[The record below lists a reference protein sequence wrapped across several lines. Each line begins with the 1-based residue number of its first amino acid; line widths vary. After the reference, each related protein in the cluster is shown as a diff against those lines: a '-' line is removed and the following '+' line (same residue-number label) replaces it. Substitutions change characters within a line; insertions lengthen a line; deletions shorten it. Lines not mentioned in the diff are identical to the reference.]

1 MNFLPLAFGSP
12 LILAGLLALPVI
24 WWLLRMTPPRPQEE
38 SFPPLRI
45 LAQVFKREE
54 VPSKSPWWMTLLRL
68 LIAALVILA
77 LASPVWNPR
86 ATAIAGD
93 EPLAIMIDNG
103 WASAEDWSQRVA
115 AAEKLI
121 SDTDETNTQIYIIGT
136 AEPAN
141 AAIGPYE
148 RTGATERLQALQ
160 ARPLPVDRNAAT
172 ERLSS
177 ALPEGV
183 KIRLAFLNDGLAS
196 ENDAESFG
204 ALDKTG
210 HLGSILWY
218 KASLGRTF
226 ALTGIDNKADS
237 LDAIAIRPEGVQ
249 APRSLTA
256 AAYDDKGR
264 RIAEAPL
271 TFALGSVEG
280 TARFNLPVELRNDF
294 RLIRVDGVEQAGAT
308 HLIDAGS
315 ERRTIGLLASGDGDL
330 AQPLLSPL
338 HYISRALSPYA
349 NLVEPRSADLL
360 QSVPELLDGKPSLLI
375 MADIGT
381 MPQPV
386 IEQLS
391 KWVEDGG
398 TLVRFAGPRLAGA
411 NDNDPLLPVKL
422 RKGER
427 ALGGTLSW
435 SEPQKLRTFP
445 QQGPF
450 AGLTIPDDV
459 NVSRQVLAEP
469 SFDLNDKTYAVLA
482 DGTPLVTGEK
492 RGRGNIVLFH
502 ISPDATW
509 STLPISGSF
518 VDMLRRIVSLSNR
531 AGGQDSQDAVSLP
544 PFQLLSASGALV
556 SPTSEA
562 KPLIVEKNK
571 QASVSINTPPGFYGN
586 EDGLK
591 ALNIFDG
598 SNIKL
603 QPIEQPAFSTGVTEA
618 SYTSDESISLAGP
631 FLGFAAMLLALDTL
645 LMLWLRG
652 AFRRRMKTRAKAA
665 SIALLL
671 AGGLAFSFAPATVN
685 HARAQEPQQTHDDS
699 KPGDEAI
706 INSVSQTHL
715 AYIITGNAETDDISK
730 AGLRGLT
737 FALNDKT
744 ALEPGDPIGVDPAK
758 DELAFYPLIYWPIDP
773 NAAMPSAEAIAKVDA
788 YMQQGGTVLF
798 DTRDQLQ
805 AGASLDASASP
816 ANQRLRAILDNMNV
830 PPLEPVPDDH
840 VLTKSFFIMPDFPG
854 RYEGSPLWVEA
865 TTPNTATQDRPV
877 RTGDGV
883 TPIMITA
890 NDFAGAWAVD
900 EQGNPLLPTVPNDP
914 MQRIYAIRG
923 GVNIVMYM
931 LTGNYKSDQVHVPAL
946 LERLGN

>member
-1 MNFLPLAFGSP
+1 M
-12 LILAGLLALPVI
+12 
-24 WWLLRMTPPRPQEE
+24 
-38 SFPPLRI
+38 
-45 LAQVFKREE
+45 
-54 VPSKSPWWMTLLRL
+54 
-68 LIAALVILA
+68 
-77 LASPVWNPR
+77 
-86 ATAIAGD
+86 
-93 EPLAIMIDNG
+93 
-103 WASAEDWSQRVA
+103 
-115 AAEKLI
+115 
-121 SDTDETNTQIYIIGT
+121 
-136 AEPAN
+136 
-141 AAIGPYE
+141 
-148 RTGATERLQALQ
+148 
-160 ARPLPVDRNAAT
+160 
-172 ERLSS
+172 
-177 ALPEGV
+177 
-183 KIRLAFLNDGLAS
+183 
-196 ENDAESFG
+196 
-204 ALDKTG
+204 
-210 HLGSILWY
+210 
-218 KASLGRTF
+218 
-226 ALTGIDNKADS
+226 
-237 LDAIAIRPEGVQ
+237 
-249 APRSLTA
+249 
-256 AAYDDKGR
+256 
-264 RIAEAPL
+264 
-271 TFALGSVEG
+271 
-280 TARFNLPVELRNDF
+280 
-294 RLIRVDGVEQAGAT
+294 
-308 HLIDAGS
+308 
-315 ERRTIGLLASGDGDL
+315 
-330 AQPLLSPL
+330 
-338 HYISRALSPYA
+338 
-349 NLVEPRSADLL
+349 
-360 QSVPELLDGKPSLLI
+360 
-375 MADIGT
+375 
-381 MPQPV
+381 
-386 IEQLS
+386 
-391 KWVEDGG
+391 
-398 TLVRFAGPRLAGA
+398 
-411 NDNDPLLPVKL
+411 
-422 RKGER
+422 
-427 ALGGTLSW
+427 
-435 SEPQKLRTFP
+435 
-445 QQGPF
+445 
-450 AGLTIPDDV
+450 
-459 NVSRQVLAEP
+459 
-469 SFDLNDKTYAVLA
+469 
-482 DGTPLVTGEK
+482 
-492 RGRGNIVLFH
+492 LFH

-531 AGGQDSQDAVSLP
+531 AGGQDNQDAVSLP

-556 SPTSEA
+556 PPTSEA

-865 TTPNTATQDRPV
+865 TTPNNATQDRPV

>member
-1 MNFLPLAFGSP
+1 
-12 LILAGLLALPVI
+12 
-24 WWLLRMTPPRPQEE
+24 
-38 SFPPLRI
+38 
-45 LAQVFKREE
+45 
-54 VPSKSPWWMTLLRL
+54 
-68 LIAALVILA
+68 
-77 LASPVWNPR
+77 
-86 ATAIAGD
+86 
-93 EPLAIMIDNG
+93 
-103 WASAEDWSQRVA
+103 
-115 AAEKLI
+115 
-121 SDTDETNTQIYIIGT
+121 
-136 AEPAN
+136 
-141 AAIGPYE
+141 
-148 RTGATERLQALQ
+148 
-160 ARPLPVDRNAAT
+160 
-172 ERLSS
+172 
-177 ALPEGV
+177 
-183 KIRLAFLNDGLAS
+183 
-196 ENDAESFG
+196 
-204 ALDKTG
+204 
-210 HLGSILWY
+210 
-218 KASLGRTF
+218 
-226 ALTGIDNKADS
+226 
-237 LDAIAIRPEGVQ
+237 
-249 APRSLTA
+249 
-256 AAYDDKGR
+256 
-264 RIAEAPL
+264 
-271 TFALGSVEG
+271 
-280 TARFNLPVELRNDF
+280 
-294 RLIRVDGVEQAGAT
+294 
-308 HLIDAGS
+308 
-315 ERRTIGLLASGDGDL
+315 
-330 AQPLLSPL
+330 
-338 HYISRALSPYA
+338 
-349 NLVEPRSADLL
+349 
-360 QSVPELLDGKPSLLI
+360 

-531 AGGQDSQDAVSLP
+531 AGGQDNQDAVSLP

-556 SPTSEA
+556 PPTSEA

-865 TTPNTATQDRPV
+865 TTPNNATQDRPV

>member
-1 MNFLPLAFGSP
+1 
-12 LILAGLLALPVI
+12 
-24 WWLLRMTPPRPQEE
+24 
-38 SFPPLRI
+38 
-45 LAQVFKREE
+45 
-54 VPSKSPWWMTLLRL
+54 
-68 LIAALVILA
+68 
-77 LASPVWNPR
+77 
-86 ATAIAGD
+86 
-93 EPLAIMIDNG
+93 
-103 WASAEDWSQRVA
+103 
-115 AAEKLI
+115 
-121 SDTDETNTQIYIIGT
+121 
-136 AEPAN
+136 
-141 AAIGPYE
+141 
-148 RTGATERLQALQ
+148 
-160 ARPLPVDRNAAT
+160 
-172 ERLSS
+172 
-177 ALPEGV
+177 
-183 KIRLAFLNDGLAS
+183 
-196 ENDAESFG
+196 
-204 ALDKTG
+204 
-210 HLGSILWY
+210 
-218 KASLGRTF
+218 
-226 ALTGIDNKADS
+226 
-237 LDAIAIRPEGVQ
+237 VQ

-865 TTPNTATQDRPV
+865 TTPNNATQDRPV

>member
-12 LILAGLLALPVI
+12 LILAGLIALPVI

-38 SFPPLRI
+38 TFAPLLL

-86 ATAIAGD
+86 PIALSGN
-93 EPLAIMIDNG
+93 EPLAIVIDNG
-103 WASAEDWSQRVA
+103 WASAEEWTQRVI

-121 SDTDETNTQIYIIGT
+121 ADAEGTNTQIYVLGT

-141 AAIGPYE
+141 AEIGPYDSN
-148 RTGATERLQALQ
+148 RATERLQALQ
-160 ARPLPVDRNAAT
+160 PRPIPVDRKAT
-172 ERLSS
+172 LDRLASTV
-177 ALPEGV
+177 PQGE
-183 KIRLAFLNDGLAS
+183 KIRLAFMNDGLAQAS
-196 ENDAESFG
+196 DKDAFIKLDQNDRLTSV
-204 ALDKTG
+204 
-210 HLGSILWY
+210 LWY
-218 KASLGRTF
+218 VTDLDRVL
-226 ALTGIDNKADS
+226 ALTGIENKADS
-237 LDAIAIRPEGVQ
+237 LEVIAIRPDGI
-249 APRSLTA
+249 AMPRRLTA
-256 AAYDDKGR
+256 SAYDDKGR

-271 TFALGSVEG
+271 TFAVGSNEG
-280 TARFNLPVELRNDF
+280 TARFSLPVELRNDF
-294 RLIRVDGVEQAGAT
+294 RLIRLDSIQQAGAT
-308 HLIDAGS
+308 RLIDAGS

-338 HYISRALSPYA
+338 HYISRALSPFA
-349 NLVEPRSADLL
+349 NLIEPRSADLMKT
-360 QSVPELLDGKPSLLI
+360 VPELLDARPSILI

-381 MPQPV
+381 LPKPV
-386 IEQLS
+386 EEQLS

-411 NDNDPLLPVKL
+411 SENDPLLPVRL

-435 SEPQKLRTFP
+435 SEPQKLRSFSDK
-445 QQGPF
+445 GPF
-450 AGLTIPDDV
+450 AGLPVPDDV
-459 NVSRQVLAEP
+459 TISRQVLAEP
-469 SFDLNDKTYAVLA
+469 SFDLNDKAYATLA
-482 DGTPLVTGEK
+482 DGTPLVTGES
-492 RGRGNIVLFH
+492 RGRGNVVLFH

-509 STLPISGSF
+509 SSLPISGSF
-518 VDMLRRIVSLSNR
+518 VDMLRRIVTLSQR
-531 AGGQDSQDAVSLP
+531 MGSQDNQQSISLP
-544 PFQLLSASGALV
+544 PYQLLSASGELAPP
-556 SPTSEA
+556 SSEA
-562 KPLIVEKNK
+562 KPLIVEKDK
-571 QASVSINTPPGFYGN
+571 LPDVSINTPPGFYGN

-591 ALNIFDG
+591 ALNIFGGNDV
-598 SNIKL
+598 KL
-603 QPIEQPAFSTGVTEA
+603 QPISQPALSVGIAPTTYSA
-618 SYTSDESISLAGP
+618 DQSISLRGA
-631 FLGFAAMLLALDTL
+631 FFAAAAMLLALDTL

-652 AFRRRMKTRAKAA
+652 AFRRRMKIRSKVAG
-665 SIALLL
+665 IAILL
-671 AGGLAFSFAPATVN
+671 AATSAISLLPAAIPSA
-685 HARAQEPQQTHDDS
+685 HAQEQQTHDDS

-706 INSVSQTHL
+706 INSVSKTHL
-715 AYIITGNAETDDISK
+715 AYIITGNAATDDISK
-730 AGLRGLT
+730 AGLRGLS
-737 FALNDKT
+737 FALLDKT

-773 NAAMPSAEAIAKVDA
+773 DAQMPNPEAIAKVDA

-805 AGASLDASASP
+805 AGASLDPAASP
-816 ANQRLRAILDNMNV
+816 ANQRLRAILNGMNV

-865 TTPNTATQDRPV
+865 TAPTNAAQDRPV

-883 TPIMITA
+883 SPIMITA

>member
-12 LILAGLLALPVI
+12 LILAGLIALPVI

-38 SFPPLRI
+38 TFPPLRI

-86 ATAIAGD
+86 PTTLSGN
-93 EPLAIMIDNG
+93 EPLAIVIDNG
-103 WASAEDWSQRVA
+103 WASAEEWTQRVT

-121 SDTDETNTQIYIIGT
+121 ADAEGTNTQIYVLGT

-141 AAIGPYE
+141 AEIGPYDGN
-148 RTGATERLQALQ
+148 RATERLQALQ
-160 ARPLPVDRNAAT
+160 PRPIPVDRKAT
-172 ERLSS
+172 LDRLASTV
-177 ALPEGV
+177 PQGE
-183 KIRLAFLNDGLAS
+183 KIRLAFMNDGLAQA
-196 ENDAESFG
+196 NDKDAFIK
-204 ALDKTG
+204 LDQNDRLT
-210 HLGSILWY
+210 SVLWY
-218 KASLGRTF
+218 AADLDRVL
-226 ALTGIDNKADS
+226 ALTGIENKADS
-237 LDAIAIRPEGVQ
+237 LEAKAIRPDGITM
-249 APRSLTA
+249 PRTLTA
-256 AAYDDKGR
+256 SAYDDKGR

-271 TFALGSVEG
+271 SFAVGSNEG

-294 RLIRVDGVEQAGAT
+294 RLIRVDGIQQAGAT
-308 HLIDAGS
+308 RLIDAGS

-338 HYISRALSPYA
+338 HYISRALSPFA
-349 NLVEPRSADLL
+349 NLIEPRSADLMKT
-360 QSVPELLDGKPSLLI
+360 VPELLDAKPSILI

-381 MPQPV
+381 LPKPV
-386 IEQLS
+386 EEQLS
-391 KWVEDGG
+391 SWIEDGG

-411 NDNDPLLPVKL
+411 SENDQLLPVRL

-435 SEPQKLRTFP
+435 SEPQKLRSFSDK
-445 QQGPF
+445 GPF
-450 AGLTIPDDV
+450 AGLSVPDDV
-459 NVSRQVLAEP
+459 TVNRQVLAEP
-469 SFDLNDKTYAVLA
+469 SFDLNDKAYATLA
-482 DGTPLVTGEK
+482 DGTPLVTGET
-492 RGRGNIVLFH
+492 RGRGNVVLFH

-509 STLPISGSF
+509 SSLPISGSF
-518 VDMLRRIVSLSNR
+518 VEMLRRIVSLSQR
-531 AGGQDSQDAVSLP
+531 MGSQDNQQSISLP
-544 PFQLLSASGALV
+544 PFQLLSASGELAPP
-556 SPTSEA
+556 SSEA
-562 KPLIVEKNK
+562 KPLIVEKDK
-571 QASVSINTPPGFYGN
+571 LPDVSINTPPGFYGN

-591 ALNIFDG
+591 ALNIFEGND
-598 SNIKL
+598 IEL
-603 QPIEQPAFSTGVTEA
+603 QPISQPALSAGLIPT
-618 SYTSDESISLAGP
+618 SYDADQSISLRGP
-631 FLGFAAMLLALDTL
+631 FFAAAAMLLALDTL

-652 AFRRRMKTRAKAA
+652 AFRRRMKIRSKVAG
-665 SIALLL
+665 IAILL
-671 AGGLAFSFAPATVN
+671 AATFAISLLPAAIPSA
-685 HARAQEPQQTHDDS
+685 HAQEQQTHDDS

-706 INSVSQTHL
+706 INSVSKTHL
-715 AYIITGNAETDDISK
+715 AYIITGNAATDDISK
-730 AGLRGLT
+730 AGLRGLS
-737 FALNDKT
+737 FALLDKT

-773 NAAMPSAEAIAKVDA
+773 DAQMPNPEAIAKVDA

-805 AGASLDASASP
+805 AGASLDPAASP
-816 ANQRLRAILDNMNV
+816 ANQRLRAILNGMNV

-865 TTPNTATQDRPV
+865 TAPTNATQDRPV

-883 TPIMITA
+883 SPIMITA

>member
-12 LILAGLLALPVI
+12 LILAGLIALPVI

-38 SFPPLRI
+38 TFPPLRI

-68 LIAALVILA
+68 LIAATVILA

-86 ATAIAGD
+86 PIALSGK
-93 EPLAIMIDNG
+93 EPLAIVIDNG
-103 WASAEDWSQRVA
+103 WASAEEWTQRVT

-121 SDTDETNTQIYIIGT
+121 ADAGTTNTQIYVLGT

-141 AAIGPYE
+141 AEIGPYDGN
-148 RTGATERLQALQ
+148 RATERLQALQ
-160 ARPLPVDRNAAT
+160 PRPIPVDRKAT
-172 ERLSS
+172 LDRL
-177 ALPEGV
+177 ALTVPQGE
-183 KIRLAFLNDGLAS
+183 KIRLAFMNDGLAQATDKDAFTKLD
-196 ENDAESFG
+196 ENDRLASV
-204 ALDKTG
+204 
-210 HLGSILWY
+210 LWY
-218 KASLGRTF
+218 AADLNHVF
-226 ALTGIDNKADS
+226 ALTGIENKADS
-237 LDAIAIRPEGVQ
+237 LEAIAIRPDGI
-249 APRSLTA
+249 AIPRTLTA
-256 AAYDDKGR
+256 SAYDDKGR

-271 TFALGSVEG
+271 SFAVGSKAG
-280 TARFNLPVELRNDF
+280 TARFSLPVELRNDF
-294 RLIRVDGVEQAGAT
+294 RLIRVDGVQQAAAVR
-308 HLIDAGS
+308 LIDARS

-338 HYISRALSPYA
+338 HYISRALSPFA
-349 NLVEPRSADLL
+349 NLIEPRSADLMKTI
-360 QSVPELLDGKPSLLI
+360 PELLDAKPSILI

-381 MPQPV
+381 LPKPV
-386 IEQLS
+386 EERLASWI
-391 KWVEDGG
+391 EDGG

-411 NDNDPLLPVKL
+411 SENDPLLPVRL

-435 SEPQKLRTFP
+435 SEPQKLRSFSEK
-445 QQGPF
+445 GPF
-450 AGLTIPDDV
+450 SGLSVPDDV
-459 NVSRQVLAEP
+459 TVNRQVLAEP
-469 SFDLNDKTYAVLA
+469 SFDLNDKAYATLA
-482 DGTPLVTGEK
+482 DGTPLVTGES
-492 RGRGNIVLFH
+492 RGRGNVVLFH

-509 STLPISGSF
+509 SSLPISGSF
-518 VDMLRRIVSLSNR
+518 VDMLRRIVTLSQR
-531 AGGQDSQDAVSLP
+531 MGSQDNQQSISLP
-544 PFQLLSASGALV
+544 PFQLLSASGELAPP
-556 SPTSEA
+556 SSEA
-562 KPLIVEKNK
+562 KPLIVEKDK
-571 QASVSINTPPGFYGN
+571 LPDVSINTPPGFYGN

-591 ALNIFDG
+591 ALNIFEGND
-598 SNIKL
+598 IKL
-603 QPIEQPAFSTGVTEA
+603 QPISQPALSVGITPT
-618 SYTSDESISLAGP
+618 SYSADQSISLRGP
-631 FLGFAAMLLALDTL
+631 FFAAAAMLLALDTL

-652 AFRRRMKTRAKAA
+652 AFRRRMKIRSKVAGIAILIAA
-665 SIALLL
+665 TSAISLI
-671 AGGLAFSFAPATVN
+671 PAATPS
-685 HARAQEPQQTHDDS
+685 ARAQEPQTHDDS

-706 INSVSQTHL
+706 INSVSKTHL
-715 AYIITGNAETDDISK
+715 AYIITGNAATDDISK
-730 AGLRGLT
+730 AGLRGLS
-737 FALNDKT
+737 FALLDKT

-773 NAAMPSAEAIAKVDA
+773 DAQMPSPEAIAKVDA

-805 AGASLDASASP
+805 AGASLDPAASP
-816 ANQRLRAILDNMNV
+816 ANQRLRAILNGMNV
-830 PPLEPVPDDH
+830 PALEPVPDDH

-865 TTPNTATQDRPV
+865 TAPTNAAQDRPV

-883 TPIMITA
+883 SPIMITA

-900 EQGNPLLPTVPNDP
+900 EQGNPMLPTVPNDP